1 MIKVNNKQQINWENV
16 KPEDYRQIRG
26 KLIYQNGN
34 IRKENKVWNESIKCF
49 DVSSFS
55 YYEVEL
61 QKACFING
69 YVTGQLELLEELEQ
83 NSEGK

>member
-1 MIKVNNKQQINWENV
+1 M
-16 KPEDYRQIRG
+16 
-26 KLIYQNGN
+26 
-34 IRKENKVWNESIKCF
+34 KEIEKAWNESIKCF